1 MATYHLFSLFYGHY
15 FQRPK
20 ERFSIGVLR
29 IMCTRILSIVLFI
42 VSVLGHILRIF
53 NISCIMIVVV
63 DKLCLRVKRQGFSG
77 GG

>member
-1 MATYHLFSLFYGHY
+1 
-15 FQRPK
+15 
-20 ERFSIGVLR
+20 
-29 IMCTRILSIVLFI
+29 MCTRILSIVLFI

-63 DKLCLRVKRQGFSG
+63 DKPCLRVKRQGFSG